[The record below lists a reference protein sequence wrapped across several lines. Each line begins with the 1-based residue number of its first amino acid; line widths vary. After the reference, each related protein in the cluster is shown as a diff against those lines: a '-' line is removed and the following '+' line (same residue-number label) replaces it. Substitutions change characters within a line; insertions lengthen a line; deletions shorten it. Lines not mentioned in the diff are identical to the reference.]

1 MVATVT
7 LPGGNGSFTA
17 IPVGQDAKT
26 ALTAAIKNLF
36 NAAGSNITAN
46 ELPSGVNGMQGFFN
60 LVLDG
65 QLAAT
70 TIAAGTNV
78 QAIFDTGLGQDTLV
92 GNSATTLF
100 VANSAGDSISS
111 SAAASTIVGGA
122 GSDTVSATGAVS
134 AYLEGGSNLVNLAG
148 GALSLLGTGGNDTV
162 NIVSG
167 SNTVTAAY
175 KATVDLTG
183 NGTKD
188 QITLADGSTV
198 SVTGGGV
205 VATVTGNNETIYI
218 NGSNE
223 SINLVGS
230 GDTVIF
236 IGGSNDTITY
246 TNPGKAHSHSA
257 TVIGGGDDH
266 GHGHGHDKGYGN
278 AKGNGP
284 GHGETIVAG
293 AGSASTIHGGHAD
306 LTRAG
311 GRAVF
316 VGRHADTLVGATHDT
331 TAGSGLFRLDT
342 ATRGSQTTAAFSNQ
356 HDTVA
361 INHLVGKQHKI
372 GFEHATIAGG
382 GATFFTSNNTKIT
395 LLGDTVSP
403 TTFKLPH

>member
-1 MVATVT
+1 MVSTVT
-7 LPGGNGSFTA
+7 LPGGNGSFTV
-17 IPVGQDAKT
+17 IPVGQDAKM

-46 ELPSGVNGMQGFFN
+46 ELPSGVNGAQGFFN

-65 QLAAT
+65 QLAST
-70 TIAAGTNV
+70 TIAAGANV

-100 VANSAGDSISS
+100 VANGAGDSISS

-122 GSDTVSATGAVS
+122 GSDTVSANGAVS
-134 AYLEGGSNLVNLAG
+134 AYLEGGSNLVNFAG

-205 VATVTGNNETIYI
+205 VATVTGSNETIYI

-223 SINLVGS
+223 IINLVGS

-236 IGGSNDTITY
+236 VGGSNDTITY
-246 TNPGKAHSHSA
+246 TNPGKAHEHSA
-257 TVIGGGDDH
+257 TVIGGGDDR
-266 GHGHGHDKGYGN
+266 GRGHDRG
-278 AKGNGP
+278 KGNGA

-293 AGSASTIHGGHAD
+293 ARSASTIRGGHAD

-316 VGRHADTLVGATHDT
+316 VGRHADTPVGAMHDT
-331 TAGSGLFRLDT
+331 TAGSALFRLET
-342 ATRGSQTTAAFSNQ
+342 AARGGPNTAAFSNQ
-356 HDTVA
+356 HDTVT
-361 INHLVGKQHKI
+361 INSLVGRQHKI
-372 GFEHATIAGG
+372 GMEHTTVGGG